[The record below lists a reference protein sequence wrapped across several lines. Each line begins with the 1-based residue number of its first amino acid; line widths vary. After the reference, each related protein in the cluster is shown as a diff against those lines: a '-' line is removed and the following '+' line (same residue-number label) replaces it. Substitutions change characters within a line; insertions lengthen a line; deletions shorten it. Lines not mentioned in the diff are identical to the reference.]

1 MRNRMNLYNGEKFM
15 IYKKH
20 EKIKRKKSC
29 ENCYSKTY
37 FEFQASK
44 DIPKSFKLKLLSNI
58 IEF

>member
-29 ENCYSKTY
+29 ANCFSKTY

-44 DIPKSFKLKLLSNI
+44 AY
-58 IEF
+58 